1 MHDFLVKKLS
11 NTNIEQELINIGFD
25 KTYTHTAKDKFEY
38 INFKIFNLT
47 PAQANIIKQTA
58 ISVGA
63 DCGTHREVITG
74 KIENSNCILG
84 GSLSQIKK
92 ISEKLQRQPFGLKI
106 LGQILEEKTKI
117 KLPEKTQLMGVLN
130 VTTNSFSDGGD
141 FYDFDKSIEHLK
153 QLIDDGAD
161 IIDIG
166 AESTKPYS
174 KPVSSNDQL
183 KKLEPIL
190 NYIKTQNIKTPI
202 SIDTRSSVVA
212 KRCIEL
218 GADII
223 NDVSGFDFDNNMVN
237 VLAQNP
243 NTKIVIQHSQG
254 SPEIM
259 QNNPTYSNLMDE
271 IYTKLKNKVDFAI
284 NNGIK
289 FENIIID
296 PGIGF
301 GKTKE
306 DNFEILRRWK
316 ELKTIGCPVLIGIS
330 RKSLLDMPQAT
341 NEEKDIY
348 TLALDSILMNENID
362 IIRVHNVKMHRKL
375 IDLMSMFMI
384 RLSHQDF
391 KTIRR

>member
-106 LGQILEEKTKI
+106 LGQILGEKTKI

-237 VLAQNP
+237 ILAQNP

-259 QNNPTYSNLMDE
+259 QNKPTYSNLIDE
-271 IYTKLKNKVDFAI
+271 IYTILKNKVDFAI

-362 IIRVHNVKMHRKL
+362 IIRVHNVKMHKKISSIL
-375 IDLMSMFMI
+375 N
-384 RLSHQDF
+384 
-391 KTIRR
+391 

>member
-92 ISEKLQRQPFGLKI
+92 ISEKLQRQPFGLKS
-106 LGQILEEKTKI
+106 LGEILEEKTKI

-190 NYIKTQNIKTPI
+190 NYIKTQNIKIPI

-284 NNGIK
+284 SNGIK

-362 IIRVHNVKMHRKL
+362 IIRVHNVKIHKKISSIL
-375 IDLMSMFMI
+375 N
-384 RLSHQDF
+384 
-391 KTIRR
+391 

>member
-183 KKLEPIL
+183 RKLEPIL
-190 NYIKTQNIKTPI
+190 NYIKTQNINTPI

-223 NDVSGFDFDNNMVN
+223 NDVSGFDFDSNMVN

-362 IIRVHNVKMHRKL
+362 IIRVHNVKMHKKISSIL
-375 IDLMSMFMI
+375 N
-384 RLSHQDF
+384 
-391 KTIRR
+391 

>member
-92 ISEKLQRQPFGLKI
+92 ISEKLQRQPFGLKS
-106 LGQILEEKTKI
+106 LGEILEEKTKI

-130 VTTNSFSDGGD
+130 VTTNSLSDGGD

-190 NYIKTQNIKTPI
+190 NYIKTQNIKIPI

-271 IYTKLKNKVDFAI
+271 IYTILKNKVDFAI

-362 IIRVHNVKMHRKL
+362 IIRVHNVKIHKKISSIL
-375 IDLMSMFMI
+375 N
-384 RLSHQDF
+384 
-391 KTIRR
+391 

>member
-74 KIENSNCILG
+74 KIENS
-84 GSLSQIKK
+84 
-92 ISEKLQRQPFGLKI
+92 EKLQRQPFGLKI

-166 AESTKPYS
+166 AESTKAYS

-271 IYTKLKNKVDFAI
+271 IYTILKNKVDFAI

-289 FENIIID
+289 IENIIID

-362 IIRVHNVKMHRKL
+362 IIRVHNVKMHKKISSIL
-375 IDLMSMFMI
+375 N
-384 RLSHQDF
+384 
-391 KTIRR
+391 

>member
-202 SIDTRSSVVA
+202 SIDTRNSVVA

-362 IIRVHNVKMHRKL
+362 IIRVHNVKMHKKISSIL
-375 IDLMSMFMI
+375 N
-384 RLSHQDF
+384 
-391 KTIRR
+391 

>member
-92 ISEKLQRQPFGLKI
+92 ISEKLQRQPFGLKS
-106 LGQILEEKTKI
+106 LGEILEEKTKI

-190 NYIKTQNIKTPI
+190 NYIKTQNIITPI

-259 QNNPTYSNLMDE
+259 QNNPTYSNLIDE
-271 IYTKLKNKVDFAI
+271 IYTILKNKVDFAI

-362 IIRVHNVKMHRKL
+362 IIRVHNVKMHKKISSIL
-375 IDLMSMFMI
+375 N
-384 RLSHQDF
+384 
-391 KTIRR
+391 

>member
-190 NYIKTQNIKTPI
+190 NYIKTQNINTPI

-348 TLALDSILMNENID
+348 TLALDSILINENID
-362 IIRVHNVKMHRKL
+362 IIRVHNVKMHKKISSIL
-375 IDLMSMFMI
+375 N
-384 RLSHQDF
+384 
-391 KTIRR
+391 

>member
-11 NTNIEQELINIGFD
+11 NTNIEQELISIGFD

-362 IIRVHNVKMHRKL
+362 IIRVHNVKIHKKISSIL
-375 IDLMSMFMI
+375 N
-384 RLSHQDF
+384 
-391 KTIRR
+391 

>member
-130 VTTNSFSDGGD
+130 VTTNSSSDGGD

-166 AESTKPYS
+166 AESTKP
-174 KPVSSNDQL
+174 
-183 KKLEPIL
+183 
-190 NYIKTQNIKTPI
+190 
-202 SIDTRSSVVA
+202 
-212 KRCIEL
+212 
-218 GADII
+218 
-223 NDVSGFDFDNNMVN
+223 
-237 VLAQNP
+237 
-243 NTKIVIQHSQG
+243 
-254 SPEIM
+254 
-259 QNNPTYSNLMDE
+259 
-271 IYTKLKNKVDFAI
+271 
-284 NNGIK
+284 
-289 FENIIID
+289 
-296 PGIGF
+296 
-301 GKTKE
+301 
-306 DNFEILRRWK
+306 
-316 ELKTIGCPVLIGIS
+316 
-330 RKSLLDMPQAT
+330 
-341 NEEKDIY
+341 
-348 TLALDSILMNENID
+348 
-362 IIRVHNVKMHRKL
+362 
-375 IDLMSMFMI
+375 
-384 RLSHQDF
+384 
-391 KTIRR
+391 

>member
-130 VTTNSFSDGGD
+130 VTTNSSSDGGD

-190 NYIKTQNIKTPI
+190 NYIKTQNIKIPI

-271 IYTKLKNKVDFAI
+271 IYTILKNKVDFAI

-362 IIRVHNVKMHRKL
+362 IIRVHNVKIHKKISSIL
-375 IDLMSMFMI
+375 N
-384 RLSHQDF
+384 
-391 KTIRR
+391 

>member
-92 ISEKLQRQPFGLKI
+92 ISEKLQRQPLGLKI
-106 LGQILEEKTKI
+106 LGQILEKKTKI

-166 AESTKPYS
+166 AESTKAYS
-174 KPVSSNDQL
+174 KPVSSNEQL

-190 NYIKTQNIKTPI
+190 NYIKTQNIITPI

-223 NDVSGFDFDNNMVN
+223 NDVSGFDFDSNMVN

-259 QNNPTYSNLMDE
+259 QNNPTYSNLIDE
-271 IYTKLKNKVDFAI
+271 IYTILKNKVDFAI

-362 IIRVHNVKMHRKL
+362 IIRVHNVKMHKKISSIL
-375 IDLMSMFMI
+375 N
-384 RLSHQDF
+384 
-391 KTIRR
+391 

>member
-190 NYIKTQNIKTPI
+190 NYIKTQNIKIPI

-259 QNNPTYSNLMDE
+259 QSNPTYSNLMDE

-284 NNGIK
+284 SNGIK

-362 IIRVHNVKMHRKL
+362 IIRVHNVKMHKKISSIL
-375 IDLMSMFMI
+375 N
-384 RLSHQDF
+384 
-391 KTIRR
+391 

>member
-174 KPVSSNDQL
+174 KPVSSNEQL

-190 NYIKTQNIKTPI
+190 NYIKTQNIITPI

-306 DNFEILRRWK
+306 DNFEILKRWK

-362 IIRVHNVKMHRKL
+362 IIRVHNVKMHKKISSIL
-375 IDLMSMFMI
+375 N
-384 RLSHQDF
+384 
-391 KTIRR
+391 